1 MRILWQWWER
11 EPERRYVLQRA
22 RCLINVCSP
31 VAFLEARVGAGQAV
45 PSVEV
50 VSLELQQGAS
60 GKRKRVSGEAHK
72 QEKRRHAV
80 VEYVMEGLSEELFTE
95 LLEGLYA
102 QHTYPAT

>member
-1 MRILWQWWER
+1 
-11 EPERRYVLQRA
+11 
-22 RCLINVCSP
+22 
-31 VAFLEARVGAGQAV
+31 
-45 PSVEV
+45 VEV

-95 LLEGLYA
+95 LLEGLYYGHQTWDEA
-102 QHTYPAT
+102 KADTSGDWEGPIEQEEEEEEW